1 MDSNKENNAF
11 ASFEMMLAKSAV
23 EFDRKLEKSR
33 TEFEQEMR
41 KLRESQAET
50 AEQMKE
56 TDRKMQETSLQM
68 KETDRMIKALAEQVA
83 GVTKSNGLFAED
95 HFFSAF
101 EKDKLNFI
109 GEKYD
114 KAVRGKG
121 TIVNDQYDF
130 VLINGKTAGIV
141 EVKYKARKDDIEQA
155 LKKPDTFRVNFPEY
169 KNHKIYLAI
178 AALTIDAT
186 FEHECKKNGIAVIK
200 QVGDKLVVNDKN
212 LKVF

>member
-1 MDSNKENNAF
+1 MDTSMNMPPATPEIVWAMLRELTEKQAETNRQMKEN
-11 ASFEMMLAKSAV
+11 ERVIK
-23 EFDRKLEKSR
+23 E
-33 TEFEQEMR
+33 T
-41 KLRESQAET
+41 QAET
-50 AEQMKE
+50 ALQMKE
-56 TDRKMQETSLQM
+56 TDLKM
-68 KETDRMIKALAEQVA
+68 KETDRMIKALAEQVS

-130 VLINGKTAGIV
+130 VLINGKSAGIV

-155 LKKPDTFRVNFPEY
+155 LKKPGTFRINFPEY

-178 AALTIDAT
+178 AALTIDDT
-186 FEHECKKNGIAVIK
+186 FEQECKRNGIAVIK
-200 QVGDKLVVNDKN
+200 QVGDKMVVNDEN
-212 LKVF
+212 LKAF